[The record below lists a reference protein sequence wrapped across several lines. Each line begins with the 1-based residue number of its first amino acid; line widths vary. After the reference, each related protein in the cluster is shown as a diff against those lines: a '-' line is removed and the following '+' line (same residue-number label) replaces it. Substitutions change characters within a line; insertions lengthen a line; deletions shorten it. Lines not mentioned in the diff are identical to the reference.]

1 MTEKKTSATIYKG
14 ALVLL
19 FCAFL
24 AGMAVTFTLSAKR
37 GSRVVD
43 ANYYQNGL
51 NYDRTESGAKNPGLS
66 WKLSA
71 SMADGEVVVMVH
83 DETGTPVSGG
93 KLSFQPSRPGNEHTL
108 HLSESSPGVFRSTR
122 PAAPKG
128 EVHGMLRFT
137 RGEASASQRVV
148 FFN

>member
-1 MTEKKTSATIYKG
+1 MTDKKDSATIYKG

-19 FCAFL
+19 FCGFL
-24 AGMAVTFTLSAKR
+24 MGMAATFTLAAK
-37 GSRVVD
+37 GGPRVVD
-43 ANYYQNGL
+43 RDYYQNGL
-51 NYDRTESGAKNPGLS
+51 NYDRTQSGARNPGLS

-71 SMADGEVVVMVH
+71 TMADGEVVVMVH
-83 DETGTPVSGG
+83 DDRGAPVPGG

-122 PAAPKG
+122 PAPAKG